1 MKGKFLQILLGT
13 NLLYSVFLLS
23 TGWQSNSSTQYV
35 IITNK
40 YEKYYYW
47 DNQIKESIIYSSLD
61 EAMNT
66 LSQKGYR
73 FEHKRYKGEI
83 IVERRNNL
91 DFTLEFEHITNG
103 LTAKLPNYP
112 YKERIEHYNRK
123 INKVWQELGLKDF

>member
-1 MKGKFLQILLGT
+1 
-13 NLLYSVFLLS
+13 LS

-73 FEHKRYKGEI
+73 FEQSVQVGEGVI
-83 IVERRNNL
+83 KTIMS
-91 DFTLEFEHITNG
+91 
-103 LTAKLPNYP
+103 K
-112 YKERIEHYNRK
+112 
-123 INKVWQELGLKDF
+123 

>member
-23 TGWQSNSSTQYV
+23 MGWQSNSSTQYV

-73 FEHKRYKGEI
+73 FEQSVQVGEGVI
-83 IVERRNNL
+83 KTIMS
-91 DFTLEFEHITNG
+91 
-103 LTAKLPNYP
+103 K
-112 YKERIEHYNRK
+112 
-123 INKVWQELGLKDF
+123 